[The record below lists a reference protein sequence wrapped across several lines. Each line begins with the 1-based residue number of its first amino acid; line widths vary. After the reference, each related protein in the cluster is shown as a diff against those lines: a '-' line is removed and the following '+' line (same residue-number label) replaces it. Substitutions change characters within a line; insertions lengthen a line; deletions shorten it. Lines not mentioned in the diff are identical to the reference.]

1 MALNFMNKGAKMTHK
16 ERKTFQLY
24 KMTRCNW
31 GEDTLFDE
39 VSDEEYLKH
48 IREIR
53 KANNKL
59 KDK

>member
-1 MALNFMNKGAKMTHK
+1 MNKGAKMTHK